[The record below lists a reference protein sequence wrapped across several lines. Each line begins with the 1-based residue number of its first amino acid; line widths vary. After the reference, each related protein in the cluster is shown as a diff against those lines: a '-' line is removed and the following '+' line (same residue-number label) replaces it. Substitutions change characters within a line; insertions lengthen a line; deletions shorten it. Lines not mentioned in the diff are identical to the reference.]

1 MICFLINICIL
12 NFVKNK
18 INHLNRIR
26 NTLVI
31 KFYIYMDGLEALPL
45 PRGELEMMPP
55 CVLEERE
62 GARQTQI
69 KILFFDGYNKP
80 VFHSKSTIT

>member
-1 MICFLINICIL
+1 
-12 NFVKNK
+12 
-18 INHLNRIR
+18 
-26 NTLVI
+26 
-31 KFYIYMDGLEALPL
+31 MDGLEALPL